1 MLKENTCGTYYY
13 IDKLVTKVTKKK
25 GYFVKE
31 KDGDYGFPI
40 VAVSAKHAKKIAWDT
55 GDLDC
60 DYIELRV
67 TWHKKASVEDLP
79 IGIVENDK
87 LALHRGVCDYLEYVD
102 CEECENVATVQ
113 MYGNRMLCRNCAE
126 ILNLVRSG

>member
-1 MLKENTCGTYYY
+1 MS
-13 IDKLVTKVTKKK
+13 KKK

-31 KDGDYGFPI
+31 KNGDYGFPI
-40 VAVSAKHAKKIAWDT
+40 VAMSAKHAKKIAWDT

-79 IGIVENDK
+79 IGIIESDN
-87 LALHRGVCDYLEYVD
+87 LALRRGVCDYLEYGE
-102 CEECENVATVQ
+102 CEECEMISTVQ
-113 MYGNRMLCRNCAE
+113 LYEKRILCRNCAE
-126 ILNLVRSG
+126 ILNLVEIG